1 MTWSFL
7 AWSPDDSAG
16 AVYDVTVPGAWE
28 ELVDFYAGGAESR
41 PLDRIVAIAREHG
54 VRSVVVEQRHLDPD
68 WRSEHG
74 AFHGRLFRRRP
85 SVCHRWHLFTD
96 DVPADLSRLRPEAY
110 RGYVVL
116 RPLPST
122 PVGRTMLAPPPGL
135 DGAIRCD
142 ATERVSLFGTPL
154 SITAMPFLSQDAE
167 YLRCAHA
174 TLWMVLRHAH
184 LAHDLP
190 RRLTAEVH
198 DATLG
203 GVIVGRQIPSEG
215 LSVQQMLA
223 GATRLGLS
231 PGLMHLPST
240 PEEDAAADTVAEP
253 AGGDGGPGRRAD
265 PQAGRLSLRAVLC
278 RYVNSQ
284 LPPIVISASHAWVVV
299 AHRRDAADDRR
310 VTLWRHDDARGPYL
324 EVADPFAEPEDAHRP
339 WQTAILPLL
348 PAVYVTAERAEAAG
362 RLWFAGYLRRADDD
376 EPVARAAAAGELTF
390 RTYVVRSDDFL
401 EGLTARGVHPALAD
415 LYRLAALPEHLW
427 VVEAV
432 DRAARRE
439 ARPDVVG
446 EALVDATASTHH
458 EPLQEGLVA
467 LHGGRLAHRIGPDH
481 GTRRDL
487 RLSDPRHYRT
497 GRPGGR

>member
-1 MTWSFL
+1 MTWAFE

-16 AVYDVTVPGAWE
+16 AVYDVTAEGVWD
-28 ELVDFYAGGAESR
+28 ELAAFYAGDVPSA
-41 PLDRIVAIAREHG
+41 PLDRVIGLAREHG
-54 VRSVVVEQRHLDPD
+54 VRSVVVEQRYLDRD

-74 AFHGRLFRRRP
+74 AFHGQLFRRHP

-96 DVPADLSRLRPEAY
+96 EVPDDLSRLDTDAY

-122 PVGRTMLAPPPGL
+122 PVGRAMIAPPPRL
-135 DGAIRCD
+135 DGAIRCE
-142 ATERVSLFGTPL
+142 ATERVSLFGHAL
-154 SITAMPFLSQDAE
+154 SVTAMPFLSQDGE

-184 LAHDLP
+184 LAHGLP

-203 GVIVGRQIPSEG
+203 GVIVGREIPSEG

-231 PGLMHLPST
+231 PGLMHLPTT
-240 PEEDAAADTVAEP
+240 PDQDTE
-253 AGGDGGPGRRAD
+253 
-265 PQAGRLSLRAVLC
+265 AGRLSLHAILC

-284 LPPIVISASHAWVVV
+284 LPPLVISTSHAWVVV
-299 AHRRDAADDRR
+299 AYRRGTGADDRR
-310 VTLWRHDDARGPYL
+310 VTFWRHDDAHGPYV
-324 EVADPFAEPEDAHRP
+324 EIDDPFDEDDDAHRP

-362 RLWFAGYLRRADDD
+362 RLWFDAYVAHAEHD
-376 EPVARAAAAGELTF
+376 EPVARAAAARALTY
-390 RTYVVRSDDFL
+390 RTFVVRTDDYL
-401 EGLTARGVHPALAD
+401 EGLADRGVDPELAD
-415 LYRLAALPEHLW
+415 LYRLAPMPEHVW

-432 DRAARRE
+432 DRAARR
-439 ARPDVVG
+439 AGRPDVMG

-481 GTRRDL
+481 GTRREI
-487 RLSDPRHYRT
+487 RLAEPGHYRT